1 MDKQGVDALVT
12 KNTSESEIIVGRG
25 YTQLITS
32 ASKEMINGQQTLVVY
47 VEIDASQKPKVVKVF
62 KEREEK
68 ENGR

>member
-1 MDKQGVDALVT
+1 
-12 KNTSESEIIVGRG
+12 
-25 YTQLITS
+25 
-32 ASKEMINGQQTLVVY
+32 MINGQQTLVVY